1 VGRIILAA
9 AASALCLTV
18 AWGASEYEPFSAKA
32 VGVGISVPPGYEA
45 EAVSPT
51 EGAKATAAFITWP
64 DGAYADLEILL
75 VRREA
80 SYENVAIWAGFYQR
94 RLGASGAFE
103 AEGEPFGTAE
113 LAAAGADDG
122 LRGSYVV
129 GEGEEKRRIEAEFLA
144 SGELFYLVQVSYPET
159 EAGPLAGAAQKILD
173 SAKISPRSE
182 EKSPEASDGSDVGR
196 E

>member
-1 VGRIILAA
+1 M
-9 AASALCLTV
+9 
-18 AWGASEYEPFSAKA
+18 
-32 VGVGISVPPGYEA
+32 GISVPPGYKE
-45 EAVSPT
+45 EESPPL
-51 EGAKATAAFITWP
+51 EGGTATAVFITWL

-103 AEGEPFGTAE
+103 AEGEPLGAAGLE
-113 LAAAGADDG
+113 AAGAEDG

-129 GEGEEKRRIEAEFLA
+129 GEGEGKRRVEAEFLA

-159 EAGPLAGAAQKILD
+159 GASLLAATAQKILD
-173 SAKISPRSE
+173 SAEISPRSE
-182 EKSPEASDGSDVGR
+182 EKLPEASNGSGIGR